1 MLGTISSTLSLIHPN
16 RLLDHLGVGVL
27 LTSQRQEVQ
36 AGGGDALVA
45 ELARDLADL
54 PYCSIVQAKV
64 WRSRWTF
71 DVLRCL
77 AQISAIAWAEIG
89 PPPW

>member
-54 PYCSIVQAKV
+54 PLWYYASRFRRASIM
-64 WRSRWTF
+64 
-71 DVLRCL
+71 
-77 AQISAIAWAEIG
+77 
-89 PPPW
+89 